1 MKKRSVSPVRKIFAL
16 LLSLL
21 LVVSVMT
28 GCGASKK
35 TSNDGGTKISASIGN
50 EKERNTQQL
59 DKSKKLTAKDT
70 TNANSAANVKAN
82 SGKLKISESAAYTD
96 KEHVAA
102 YINEFA
108 KLPHNYITKNQAKK
122 LGWQTKGTLDKVA
135 PGKSIGGDRYGNY
148 EGLLPK
154 KNGRTWTECDIDY
167 VKGNRNSK
175 RIVFS
180 NDGLI
185 YYTGDHYK
193 TFIKLY

>member
-1 MKKRSVSPVRKIFAL
+1 MKKIFAL

-21 LVVSVMT
+21 LVVSVIA
-28 GCGASKK
+28 GCGSSNK
-35 TSNDGGTKISASIGN
+35 TSNEGSTKVSASVSN
-50 EKERNTQQL
+50 
-59 DKSKKLTAKDT
+59 DSKKITTQNT
-70 TNANSAANVKAN
+70 TNANSADNVKAN
-82 SGKLKISESAAYTD
+82 SGKLKISERAAYTD

-154 KNGRTWTECDIDY
+154 KNGRVWTECDIDL
-167 VKGNRNSK
+167 S
-175 RIVFS
+175 
-180 NDGLI
+180 LI
-185 YYTGDHYK
+185 H
-193 TFIKLY
+193 I

>member
-1 MKKRSVSPVRKIFAL
+1 MKKL
-16 LLSLL
+16 LVFFLSLL
-21 LVVSVMT
+21 LIVSVAA
-28 GCGASKK
+28 GCSGTQK
-35 TSNDGGTKISASIGN
+35 TAAAPAVKISAAAAPSGQTAAN
-50 EKERNTQQL
+50 
-59 DKSKKLTAKDT
+59 SKA
-70 TNANSAANVKAN
+70 NANKI
-82 SGKLKISESAAYTD
+82 KISEDGAYTD

-108 KLPHNYITKNQAKK
+108 RLPHNYITKNEAKK

-148 EGLLPK
+148 EGRLPA
-154 KNGRTWTECDIDY
+154 KNGRSWKECDIDY
-167 VKGNRNSK
+167 VKGGRNAK

-193 TFIKLY
+193 SFTRLY

>member
-1 MKKRSVSPVRKIFAL
+1 MKKIFAL

-21 LVVSVMT
+21 LVVSVIS
-28 GCGASKK
+28 GCGSSNK
-35 TSNDGGTKISASIGN
+35 TSNEGSIKVSASVSN
-50 EKERNTQQL
+50 
-59 DKSKKLTAKDT
+59 DSKKLTTQNT
-70 TNANSAANVKAN
+70 TNSAANVKAN
-82 SGKLKISESAAYTD
+82 SGKLKISEQAAYTD

-154 KNGRTWTECDIDY
+154 KNGRVWTECDIDY
-167 VKGNRNSK
+167 VKGNRNAK

-193 TFIKLY
+193 TFTKLY

>member
-1 MKKRSVSPVRKIFAL
+1 MRKIFAFI
-16 LLSLL
+16 LSLIFCF
-21 LVVSVMT
+21 SVLT
-28 GCGASKK
+28 GCGTSNKK
-35 TSNDGGTKISASIGN
+35 TDADATNKKVTVTLNGGT
-50 EKERNTQQL
+50 EKQQQVL
-59 DKSKKLTAKDT
+59 NQGQNK
-70 TNANSAANVKAN
+70 AANVKAN
-82 SGKLKISESAAYTD
+82 SGKLKISEGAAYTD

-148 EGLLPK
+148 EGKLPK

-167 VKGNRNSK
+167 VKGNRNAK

-193 TFIKLY
+193 SFTKLY

>member
-1 MKKRSVSPVRKIFAL
+1 MKKILAF

-21 LVVSVMT
+21 LCLSVIT

-35 TSNDGGTKISASIGN
+35 TSNDGGTRVSASVSENSGKQSA
-50 EKERNTQQL
+50 EKQTINKKNT
-59 DKSKKLTAKDT
+59 
-70 TNANSAANVKAN
+70 NVANSDANVKAN

-102 YINEFA
+102 YINQFA

-122 LGWQTKGTLDKVA
+122 LGWKTKGTLDKVA

-148 EGLLPK
+148 EGRLPK
-154 KNGRTWTECDIDY
+154 KSGRIWQECDIDY
-167 VKGNRNSK
+167 VKGNRNAK

-185 YYTGDHYK
+185 YYTSDHYK
-193 TFIKLY
+193 NFTKLY

>member
-1 MKKRSVSPVRKIFAL
+1 MRKILAL
-16 LLSLL
+16 LLALFF
-21 LVVSVMT
+21 VVSVIA

-35 TSNDGGTKISASIGN
+35 TSNDGGTNISTSVSN
-50 EKERNTQQL
+50 EKQKNGQQL
-59 DKSKKLTAKDT
+59 DNSKKLTAQNT

-82 SGKLKISESAAYTD
+82 SSKLKISESAAYTD

-122 LGWQTKGTLDKVA
+122 LGWQTKGTLDKVT

-154 KNGRTWTECDIDY
+154 KNGRVWTECDIDY
-167 VKGNRNSK
+167 VKGKRNAK

-193 TFIKLY
+193 TFTKLY